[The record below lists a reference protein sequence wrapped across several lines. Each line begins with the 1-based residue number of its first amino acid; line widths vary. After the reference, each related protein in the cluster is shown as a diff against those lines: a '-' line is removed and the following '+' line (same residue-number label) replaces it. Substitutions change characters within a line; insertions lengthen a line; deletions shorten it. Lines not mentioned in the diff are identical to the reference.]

1 MQQTVR
7 TPTTAEARVRVV
19 PQVLMCD
26 RGLEVELRRAPSA
39 PGGGDSRHSD
49 ARAGPECACVRG
61 AFDPSRKH
69 VWIGS
74 CRLEHGTSGMPW
86 GSTSS
91 TTTESDSARAG
102 QSTDRGHGGDRHSR
116 SRAATPAPRWAAQFL
131 RTRSVISASAEKWN
145 LPGLLNYYE
154 RAA

>member
-1 MQQTVR
+1 VR
-7 TPTTAEARVRVV
+7 RRLLEAGIRVILTPVRAPNAHAYAERFVLSIKEACLDRIV
-19 PQVLMCD
+19 PIGERHV
-26 RGLEVELRRAPSA
+26 RRAV
-39 PGGGDSRHSD
+39 GED
-49 ARAGPECACVRG
+49 V
-61 AFDPSRKH
+61 
-69 VWIGS
+69 
-74 CRLEHGTSGMPW
+74 EHA
-86 GSTSS
+86 
-91 TTTESDSARAG
+91 TESDSARAG